1 MSVTHATPHA
11 HRDPEGS
18 RIGMW
23 LFLLTEILLFAGCFL
38 AYAVFRAR
46 YAGDFHFAAQ
56 ELNLALGLVNTLV
69 LLTSSLTMVLAI
81 AALER
86 GRDRAAGAWTACTIA
101 LGAAFLVVKG
111 FEWAAKIH
119 HGIYPNSP
127 SLADSHTPGEQV
139 FYGLYYM
146 LTGLHAL
153 HVVIGLIVLAVMVV
167 LIARAPR
174 KTVVVEGVAA
184 DGVALTGPGG
194 EVLWGH
200 PAERGASR
208 VEVSFVVPGDTGER
222 EARAGRLEN
231 AGLYWHLVDVIWIFL
246 FPLFY
251 LIS

>member
-56 ELNLALGLVNTLV
+56 ELSLTLGLVNTLV

-86 GRDRAAGAWTACTIA
+86 GRARAAGAWTACTIA
-101 LGAAFLVVKG
+101 LGVAFLVVKG
-111 FEWAAKIH
+111 FEWAAKVR
-119 HGIYPNSP
+119 HGLYPNSP
-127 SLADSHTPGEQV
+127 ALAAAHTPGEQV
-139 FYGLYYM
+139 FYGLYYTM
-146 LTGLHAL
+146 TGLHAL
-153 HVVIGLIVLAVMVV
+153 HVVAGMAVLAVMLFFV
-167 LIARAPR
+167 LRAARAP
-174 KTVVVEGVAA
+174 ESGGNGALA
-184 DGVALTGPGG
+184 D
-194 EVLWGH
+194 
-200 PAERGASR
+200 
-208 VEVSFVVPGDTGER
+208 
-222 EARAGRLEN
+222 RLEN
-231 AGLYWHLVDVIWIFL
+231 AGLYWHLVDVVWIFL